1 MQINDYELGSTLV
14 PFEKWESGE
23 ELFAGI
29 DKEHDLLDRDVRVWA
44 EECDQMQGIQV
55 FAGGD
60 DAWGGFGASYVER
73 LRDEFG
79 KMAIWVWGVS
89 EEQGKG
95 QRVGCIW
102 GTWWSGLGVFGGCR

>member
-1 MQINDYELGSTLV
+1 M
-14 PFEKWESGE
+14 PFERWESGE
-23 ELFAGI
+23 ELFAGM

-60 DAWGGFGASYVER
+60 DAWAGFAARYVDR

-79 KMAIWVWGVS
+79 KMAIWVWGVE

-95 QRVGCIW
+95 QKVCFFPPAG
-102 GTWWSGLGVFGGCR
+102 GAGL